1 MEVLL
6 ILAVVVGLALGVGLT
21 TWYLSHQSIGK
32 FAWVVDTAT
41 DLPQLEKSLNHFSEE
56 GFGIYRVLSPQPG
69 TESPRFVIIGR
80 RAEDAFARTD
90 RI

>member
-21 TWYLSHQSIGK
+21 TWCLSHQSTGK

-41 DLPQLEKSLNHFSEE
+41 NLSQLEKSLNHFSEE
-56 GFGIYRVLSPQPG
+56 GFGIHSILSPQLGIEP
-69 TESPRFVIIGR
+69 PAFVIIGR
-80 RAEDAFARTD
+80 RVEYAFAGPD